1 MLDAALILVFAA
13 AATLSLAAS
22 WLLVTAL
29 ERTGARFGLSE
40 ALLGMIAALAADAPE
55 ITAATT
61 ALVHHDQRIGAG
73 VVIGSNVFNLAA
85 LIGLGA
91 LLAGRID
98 LHRRVVELSGAVAL
112 WIAGVS
118 VALVD
123 GAFTPLCALILVL
136 AVMVPYTLAL
146 GLGHARLARLA
157 SPPRALRW
165 LAQAVA
171 EEEAEIEL
179 AIHPGRGRA
188 RDAIVAGAAVA
199 VVVGA
204 SIAMERAGSKL
215 GARHA
220 VPAIVTGALVLAA
233 VTSLP
238 NAVAGVYLARRGR
251 GQAALSTA
259 LNSNAIN
266 ILAGLLIPTSI
277 VGIAHRSA
285 PTTYITLSYLVM
297 TVLVLSAAYA
307 GHGLRRRDGATI
319 VGAYGLFVALLL
331 AGLY

>member
-1 MLDAALILVFAA
+1 MSDAALLLLFAGAA
-13 AATLSLAAS
+13 ALSLAAS

-29 ERTGARFGLSE
+29 ERTGARLGLSE
-40 ALLGMIAALAADAPE
+40 ALLGMLAALAADAPE

-61 ALVHHDQRIGAG
+61 ALIHHDQRIGAG

-98 LHRRVVELSGAVAL
+98 LHRRVIELSGAVAL

-118 VALVD
+118 IALVE
-123 GAFTPLCALILVL
+123 GALTPALALILAL
-136 AVMVPYTLAL
+136 AVMVPYTVVL
-146 GLGHARLARLA
+146 GLGHARLARHA
-157 SPPRALRW
+157 SPARPLRW
-165 LAQAVA
+165 LVQAVA
-171 EEEAEIEL
+171 EEEAEVEV
-179 AIHPGRGRA
+179 AIHPARGRS
-188 RDAIVAGAAVA
+188 RDAAAAVA
-199 VVVGA
+199 AVLVVVVA

-215 GARHA
+215 GGRHG
-220 VPAIVTGALVLAA
+220 VPTIVTGALVLAA

-266 ILAGLLIPTSI
+266 ILAGLLIPTTI
-277 VGIAHRSA
+277 VGIAHSSA
-285 PTTYITLSYLVM
+285 PTAYITIAYLAM
-297 TVLVLSAAYA
+297 TVLVLSTAYA
-307 GHGLRRRDGATI
+307 GRGLRRPEGATI
-319 VGAYGLFVALLL
+319 VGFYALFVALLL